1 MIFTIFGIAILAIV
15 GFWLFG
21 GVVLRV
27 AGIIFVFVGLV
38 SLVALANPVA
48 LLMVVIGL
56 VMWLA
61 GHWHFALRHH
71 EYKSPLAQRIFSPG
85 SAAPIRSDPRLGYP
99 SRLPVSRT
107 RARCFP
113 PAPGSSGWLQANGGR
128 RRLGATGHHTSPT
141 EVSVP
146 PPSY

>member
-27 AGIIFVFVGLV
+27 GGIVFVFVGLV
-38 SLVALANPVA
+38 SLVTLADPAA
-48 LLMVVIGL
+48 LLMVAIGL

-71 EYKSPLAQRIFSPG
+71 EYKSPLAQRIFLQVLPPRYDPTHHWGTPVVSQSPEPERG
-85 SAAPIRSDPRLGYP
+85 A
-99 SRLPVSRT
+99 LPE
-107 RARCFP
+107 P
-113 PAPGSSGWLQANGGR
+113 PGRPDGSSPVEGDGR
-128 RRLGATGHHTSPT
+128 
-141 EVSVP
+141 
-146 PPSY
+146 

>member
-1 MIFTIFGIAILAIV
+1 MQGRVFGIAILAIV

-27 AGIIFVFVGLV
+27 AGIVFVFAGLLT
-38 SLVALANPVA
+38 LVTLADPVA

-71 EYKSPLAQRIFSPG
+71 EYKSPLAQRIFSRFCRPV
-85 SAAPIRSDPRLGYP
+85 AIRP
-99 SRLPVSRT
+99 
-107 RARCFP
+107 
-113 PAPGSSGWLQANGGR
+113 
-128 RRLGATGHHTSPT
+128 ATGAPRFVSQSP
-141 EVSVP
+141 
-146 PPSY
+146 

>member
-27 AGIIFVFVGLV
+27 AGIVFVFVGLV
-38 SLVALANPVA
+38 SLVTLANPAA

-71 EYKSPLAQRIFSPG
+71 EYKSPLAQRIFLQALPPRYDPTRHWGTPIVSQSPEPERG
-85 SAAPIRSDPRLGYP
+85 NSPE
-99 SRLPVSRT
+99 
-107 RARCFP
+107 P
-113 PAPGSSGWLQANGGR
+113 PARLDGSSPVEGDSG
-128 RRLGATGHHTSPT
+128 
-141 EVSVP
+141 
-146 PPSY
+146 